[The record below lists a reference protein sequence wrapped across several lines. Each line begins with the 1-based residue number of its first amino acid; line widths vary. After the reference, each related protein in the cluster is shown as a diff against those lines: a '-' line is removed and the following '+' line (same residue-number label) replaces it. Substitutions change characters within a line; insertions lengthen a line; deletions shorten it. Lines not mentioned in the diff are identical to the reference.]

1 MRSISRAI
9 RPWAALLSPS
19 AALNTLSPLSSL
31 SRRTS
36 IHGSGA
42 PARGRRY
49 DLRKMRESVT
59 NYAISGD
66 AHIAYQVV
74 GDGPPIVF
82 VPPFQSH
89 VELNWQNTSIA
100 PGLRRLSSF
109 AEVIIFDKRNTGLSD
124 RTGRAPTLEERI
136 DDTRAVMDSAEVERA
151 HILGVSEGGPMSIL
165 FAASYPERTAGL
177 ILWGSFARYGA
188 DEDPAARR
196 RFAHDFAT
204 VLRDV
209 WGTGESIHLVHPD
222 VDFTQEQIELRA
234 HIERNSVTPG
244 GLAEIIEFMADVDVR
259 DVLPTIGAPALVL
272 HDTSDPMIPVEH
284 GRYLGEHLPTAQ
296 YLESDT
302 GRHSGWDDDDI
313 PFIDDIAEFVT
324 GSRQTTTTQR
334 TLATVLFT
342 DIVGSTELAASIG
355 DEAWRRR
362 LARHDEVAD
371 REVKRFS
378 GKIVNHTG
386 DGILATFDGPGRAV
400 HCATALV
407 AAVREHGLEIR
418 CGLHTGEIEQGDH
431 DVAGIVVHLA
441 ARVAATAGASEVLTT
456 RTLRDLT
463 IGSDLRYESRGE
475 HTLKGIPDRW
485 EILAVQAS
493 T

>member
-1 MRSISRAI
+1 
-9 RPWAALLSPS
+9 
-19 AALNTLSPLSSL
+19 
-31 SRRTS
+31 
-36 IHGSGA
+36 
-42 PARGRRY
+42 
-49 DLRKMRESVT
+49 MREPVT
-59 NYAISGD
+59 KYAISGD
-66 AHIAYQVV
+66 THIAYQVV

-109 AEVIIFDKRNTGLSD
+109 ARVIIFDKRNTGLSD

-136 DDTRAVMDSAEVERA
+136 DDMRAVMDAAEVEQA
-151 HILGVSEGGPMSIL
+151 HILGVSEGGPMAIL
-165 FAASYPERTAGL
+165 FAASFPERVAGL
-177 ILWGSFARYGA
+177 ILWGSFARYGD
-188 DEDPAARR
+188 DEDPADRR

-222 VDFTQEQIELRA
+222 VDFTQEQIDLRA

-244 GLAEIIEFMADVDVR
+244 GLAEIVEFIADVDVR
-259 DVLPTIGAPALVL
+259 DVLPTVGAPALVL
-272 HDTSDPMIPVEH
+272 HDAGDPMIPVEH
-284 GRYLGEHLPTAQ
+284 GRYLGEHLPTAR

-313 PFIDDIAEFVT
+313 PFMDDIAEFVT
-324 GSRQTTTTQR
+324 GSRQSSTPQR

-342 DIVGSTELAASIG
+342 DIVGSTQLAASIG

-362 LARHDEVAD
+362 LARHDEVAA
-371 REVKRFS
+371 REVNRFA
-378 GKIVNHTG
+378 GKVVKHTG

-407 AAVREHGLEIR
+407 AAVREYGLEIR
-418 CGLHTGEIEQGDH
+418 CGLHTGEIEHVD
-431 DVAGIVVHLA
+431 DDIAGLAVHLA
-441 ARVAATAGASEVLTT
+441 ARVVATAGPSEVVTT

-463 IGSDLRYESRGE
+463 IGSNLQFESRGE

-485 EILAVQAS
+485 ELLAVQAS